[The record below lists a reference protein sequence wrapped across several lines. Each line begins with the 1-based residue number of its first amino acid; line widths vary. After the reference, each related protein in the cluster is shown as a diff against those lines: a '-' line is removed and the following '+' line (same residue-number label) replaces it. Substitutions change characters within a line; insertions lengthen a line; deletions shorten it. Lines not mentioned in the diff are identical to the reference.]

1 MKLFRKAIRQRR
13 LTRMRELLSAVIE
26 QNGSENQLPE
36 DGRIIRSWAF
46 VILGFVLF
54 YVFTNADILLPAA
67 GFIFMGLFYP
77 SFLIWGILVG
87 IGTLLLVFGLIYLFH
102 RLIID
107 SYYQEFGMLYELAT
121 EELSVYKQEPLIP
134 MSEEAERL
142 QYYMEELKLETNTN
156 KSKSGK

>member
-1 MKLFRKAIRQRR
+1 MKLFRQAIRQRR

-36 DGRIIRSWAF
+36 DGRIIRIWAF

-67 GFIFMGLFYP
+67 GLIFMGLFYP

>member
-54 YVFTNADILLPAA
+54 YVFTSADIFLPAV
-67 GFIFMGLFYP
+67 GMGD
-77 SFLIWGILVG
+77 
-87 IGTLLLVFGLIYLFH
+87 FGRDWHFTPCFWANI
-102 RLIID
+102 
-107 SYYQEFGMLYELAT
+107 
-121 EELSVYKQEPLIP
+121 SV
-134 MSEEAERL
+134 SSSH
-142 QYYMEELKLETNTN
+142 N
-156 KSKSGK
+156 

>member
-1 MKLFRKAIRQRR
+1 MKLFRKGIRQRR

-67 GFIFMGLFYP
+67 GLIFMGLFYP
-77 SFLIWGILVG
+77 IFLIWGILVG

>member
-13 LTRMRELLSAVIE
+13 LTRMRELLTAVIE

-67 GFIFMGLFYP
+67 GLIFMGLFYP
-77 SFLIWGILVG
+77 IFLIWGILVG

-102 RLIID
+102 RLIIE

-156 KSKSGK
+156 KSK

>member
-1 MKLFRKAIRQRR
+1 MKLFRRAIRQRR

-67 GFIFMGLFYP
+67 GLIFMGLFYP

>member
-54 YVFTNADILLPAA
+54 YVFTNADIFLPAA
-67 GFIFMGLFYP
+67 GLIFMGLFYP
-77 SFLIWGILVG
+77 IFLIWGILVG

>member
-67 GFIFMGLFYP
+67 GLIFMGLFYP
-77 SFLIWGILVG
+77 IFLIWGILVG

>member
-36 DGRIIRSWAF
+36 DGRIIRIWAF

-67 GFIFMGLFYP
+67 GLIFMGLFYP

-121 EELSVYKQEPLIP
+121 AELSVYKHEPLIP

>member
-54 YVFTNADILLPAA
+54 YVFTSADIFLPAV
-67 GFIFMGLFYP
+67 GLIFMGLFYP

>member
-36 DGRIIRSWAF
+36 DGRIIRIWAF

-67 GFIFMGLFYP
+67 GLIFMGLFYP

-142 QYYMEELKLETNTN
+142 QYYMEELKLETNTH

>member
-13 LTRMRELLSAVIE
+13 LTRMRELLSSVIE

-67 GFIFMGLFYP
+67 GLIFMGLFYP

>member
-67 GFIFMGLFYP
+67 GLIF
-77 SFLIWGILVG
+77 IWGILVG
-87 IGTLLLVFGLIYLFH
+87 IGALLLVFGLIYLFH

>member
-36 DGRIIRSWAF
+36 DGRIIRIWAV

-67 GFIFMGLFYP
+67 GLIFMGLFYP

-107 SYYQEFGMLYELAT
+107 SYYQEFGTLYELAT

-156 KSKSGK
+156 NSKSGK

>member
-36 DGRIIRSWAF
+36 DGRIIRIWAF

-67 GFIFMGLFYP
+67 GLIFMGLFYP

>member
-1 MKLFRKAIRQRR
+1 MKLFRKGIRQRR
-13 LTRMRELLSAVIE
+13 LTRMRELLSGVIE

-67 GFIFMGLFYP
+67 GLIFMGLFYP

-107 SYYQEFGMLYELAT
+107 SYYQEFGMLTELAE

>member
-13 LTRMRELLSAVIE
+13 LTRMRELLTAVIE

-67 GFIFMGLFYP
+67 GLIFMGLFYP
-77 SFLIWGILVG
+77 IFLIWGILVG

-156 KSKSGK
+156 KSK

>member
-13 LTRMRELLSAVIE
+13 LTRMRELLTAVIE

-67 GFIFMGLFYP
+67 GLIFMGLFYP

>member
-1 MKLFRKAIRQRR
+1 MIFSIRQRR

-67 GFIFMGLFYP
+67 GLIFMGLFYP

-156 KSKSGK
+156 KSISGK

>member
-67 GFIFMGLFYP
+67 GLIFMGLFYP

>member
-67 GFIFMGLFYP
+67 GLIFMGLFYP
-77 SFLIWGILVG
+77 IFLIWGILVG

-142 QYYMEELKLETNTN
+142 QYYMEELKLETEAIN
-156 KSKSGK
+156 KRFSK

>member
-1 MKLFRKAIRQRR
+1 MKVFRKGIRQRR

-36 DGRIIRSWAF
+36 DGRIIRIWAF

-67 GFIFMGLFYP
+67 GLIFMGLFYP

>member
-13 LTRMRELLSAVIE
+13 LTRMRELLTAVMT
-26 QNGSENQLPE
+26 QNNSENQLPE
-36 DGRIIRSWAF
+36 DGRIIRIWAF

-67 GFIFMGLFYP
+67 GLIFMGLFYP

-142 QYYMEELKLETNTN
+142 QYYMEELKLETEAK
-156 KSKSGK
+156 KSESGK

>member
-67 GFIFMGLFYP
+67 GLIFMGLFYP

-121 EELSVYKQEPLIP
+121 EEISVYKQEPLIP

>member
-67 GFIFMGLFYP
+67 GLIFMGLFYP

-156 KSKSGK
+156 KSKSDK

>member
-1 MKLFRKAIRQRR
+1 MKLFRKATRQRR

-36 DGRIIRSWAF
+36 DGRIIRIWAF

-67 GFIFMGLFYP
+67 GLIFMGLFYP

-87 IGTLLLVFGLIYLFH
+87 IGTFLLVFGLIYLFH

-121 EELSVYKQEPLIP
+121 EELSVYKQGPLIP

>member
-36 DGRIIRSWAF
+36 DGRIIRIWAF

-67 GFIFMGLFYP
+67 GLIFMGLFYP
-77 SFLIWGILVG
+77 IFLIWGILVG

>member
-13 LTRMRELLSAVIE
+13 LTRMRELLTAVIE

-67 GFIFMGLFYP
+67 GLIFMGLFYP
-77 SFLIWGILVG
+77 IFLIWGILVG

>member
-13 LTRMRELLSAVIE
+13 LTRMRELLSAVIK

-36 DGRIIRSWAF
+36 DGRIIRIWAF

-67 GFIFMGLFYP
+67 GLIFMGLFYP

-107 SYYQEFGMLYELAT
+107 SYYQEFGMLTELAE

>member
-36 DGRIIRSWAF
+36 DGRIIRIWAF

-67 GFIFMGLFYP
+67 GLIFMGLFYP

-121 EELSVYKQEPLIP
+121 EELSVYK
-134 MSEEAERL
+134 
-142 QYYMEELKLETNTN
+142 
-156 KSKSGK
+156 

>member
-1 MKLFRKAIRQRR
+1 MKLFRKAILQRR

-36 DGRIIRSWAF
+36 DGRIIRIWAF

-67 GFIFMGLFYP
+67 GLIFMGLFYP

>member
-36 DGRIIRSWAF
+36 DGRIIRIWAF

-67 GFIFMGLFYP
+67 GLIFMGLFYP

-142 QYYMEELKLETNTN
+142 QYYME
-156 KSKSGK
+156 

>member
-36 DGRIIRSWAF
+36 DGRIIRIWAF

-67 GFIFMGLFYP
+67 GLIFMGLFYP
-77 SFLIWGILVG
+77 SFLIRGILVG

>member
-1 MKLFRKAIRQRR
+1 MKLFRKGIRQRR

-67 GFIFMGLFYP
+67 GLIFMGLFYP

>member
-13 LTRMRELLSAVIE
+13 LTRMRELLSAVIK

-36 DGRIIRSWAF
+36 DGRIIRIWAF

-67 GFIFMGLFYP
+67 GLIFMGLFYP

>member
-1 MKLFRKAIRQRR
+1 MKLFRKAILQRR

-36 DGRIIRSWAF
+36 DGRIIRIWAF

-67 GFIFMGLFYP
+67 GLIFMGLFYP

-142 QYYMEELKLETNTN
+142 QYYMEELKLETEAK
-156 KSKSGK
+156 KSESGK

>member
-54 YVFTNADILLPAA
+54 YVFTNADIFLPAA
-67 GFIFMGLFYP
+67 SLIFMGLFYP

>member
-36 DGRIIRSWAF
+36 DGRIIRIWAF

-67 GFIFMGLFYP
+67 GLIFMGLFYP

-87 IGTLLLVFGLIYLFH
+87 ISTLLLVFGLIYLFH

>member
-36 DGRIIRSWAF
+36 DGRIIRIWAF

-67 GFIFMGLFYP
+67 GLIFMGLFYP
-77 SFLIWGILVG
+77 SFLILGILVG

>member
-26 QNGSENQLPE
+26 QNGRENQLPE
-36 DGRIIRSWAF
+36 DGRIIRIWAF

-67 GFIFMGLFYP
+67 GLIFMGLFYP

-134 MSEEAERL
+134 MSEEDR
-142 QYYMEELKLETNTN
+142 
-156 KSKSGK
+156 KSVV

>member
-36 DGRIIRSWAF
+36 DGRIIRIWAF

-67 GFIFMGLFYP
+67 GLIFMGLFYP
-77 SFLIWGILVG
+77 SFLIWGILVE